1 MTDSTDRMRSPL
13 CLHTARPRARRAPS
27 TMLSPACWHHSMHCR
42 MRPRAGLEAQASL
55 LTGEQNPK
63 HLSPALQ
70 PWSVQHP
77 EGSHNPITSGIIR
90 S

>member
-13 CLHTARPRARRAPS
+13 RLHTARPRARTAPS

-42 MRPRAGLEAQASL
+42 MRPRSGLEAQASL
-55 LTGEQNPK
+55 LPGEQNPK

-70 PWSVQHP
+70 PWSVQPPRGKPQSYYQLH
-77 EGSHNPITSGIIR
+77 H
-90 S
+90 

>member
-13 CLHTARPRARRAPS
+13 CLHTARPRARTAPS

-42 MRPRAGLEAQASL
+42 RGPGLGWRHKPLYLQV
-55 LTGEQNPK
+55 NRI
-63 HLSPALQ
+63 LSTYHQ
-70 PWSVQHP
+70 PCSHGLCSHP
-77 EGSHNPITSGIIR
+77 EGSHNPITGCIIR